1 MTQSDYDITIIGGGS
16 GGLTAARVAASLGAN
31 TLLIDKTR
39 LGGDCLYSGCVPSKS
54 LLHIARV
61 AHALK
66 DASDLGYFPLQP
78 SIDMAKVAASI
89 QDVIGHVHDEE
100 DIYVKGVTVKFGTV
114 TFTSPTTLLLDNET
128 ITSRKTIIATGS
140 HPTIPAIQGLADVG
154 YLTNETVFQLTSLP
168 KSLVIIGGGPVG
180 VELGQ
185 ALARLGVH
193 VTLLQGP
200 TRLLPKEDPEV
211 SALLANVLQAEGI
224 TLSLNTRVVEVSRQG
239 SSKFLLATQDDQSL
253 VFEADEIL
261 LASGRQPNVQ
271 HLNLEAAGVAY
282 TDKGIQVNDY
292 LQTKTETIFAI
303 GDVIG
308 GYLFTHV
315 AASQASIAVRNALLP
330 IGKKKVDYRVVPWCI
345 FTDPEVARV
354 GLTPEQAE
362 KEHSHSRIVTVP
374 LKAVD
379 RAQTEHAT
387 TGFIKFVLA
396 GKKDEIVGAHLVGV
410 HAGESLGEIA
420 LAMQHHMTISDIL
433 ATIHPYP
440 TYSTGVQQAA
450 FEAYL
455 SGAGARTNRTVVHTL
470 LRLTRWIQRLFRTN

>member
-16 GGLTAARVAASLGAN
+16 GGLTAARIAASLGAN
-31 TLLIDKTR
+31 TLLIDKER

-61 AHALK
+61 AHSLK
-66 DASDLGYFPLQP
+66 EASDLGYFSVQP
-78 SIDMAKVAASI
+78 DIDMKKVAASI
-89 QDVIGHVHDEE
+89 QTVIGHVHDEE
-100 DIYVKGVTVKFGTV
+100 DVYVKGVTVKFGTV
-114 TFTSPTTLLLDNET
+114 TFTSPTTLLLNNET
-128 ITSRKTIIATGS
+128 ITTSKTIIATGS
-140 HPTIPAIQGLADVG
+140 HPTIPAIKGLADVG
-154 YLTNETVFQLTSLP
+154 YLTNETVFQLTTLP
-168 KSLVIIGGGPVG
+168 KSLVVVGGGPVG

-185 ALARLGVH
+185 ALARLGVN

-200 TRLLPKEDPEV
+200 ARLLPKEDPEV
-211 SALLANVLQAEGI
+211 SATIANVLQSEGI
-224 TLSLNTRVVEVSRQG
+224 TLSLNTRVVEASRQG
-239 SSKFLLATQDDQSL
+239 DSKFLLATQDGQSL

-261 LASGRQPNVQ
+261 IASGRIPNVA
-271 HLNLEAAGVAY
+271 HLNLEAAGIRY

-292 LQTKTETIFAI
+292 LQTESETIFAI

-315 AASQASIAVRNALLP
+315 AAFQASIAARNALLS

-362 KEHSHSRIVTVP
+362 REHAHSRTVTVP
-374 LKAVD
+374 LQAVD

-396 GKKDEIVGAHLVGV
+396 GKKDEIIGAHLVGV

-420 LAMQHHMTISDIL
+420 LAMQHHMTISGIL

-455 SGAGARTNRTVVHTL
+455 SSASARTNRTVVHTM
-470 LRLTRWIQRLFRTN
+470 LRLNRWLHRLFRTR